1 MQSVGAAFIAGQIP
15 LTRHVSHLTPQSV
28 AYIELCCPECS
39 ASLAAV
45 SYHSL
50 AHFHEPLECLRCHF
64 VFAQRD
70 GIWLALPIDRL
81 SYYARF
87 IDEYATVRKAEGR
100 GSDSPNFYL
109 SLPYCDLSRRN
120 SWQWTIRARTY
131 KYIEQTILPSL
142 AGAPADRLS
151 ALDLGAG
158 NGWLCYRLAALGH
171 RPIAVDLQTDAYD
184 GLGASIHYQS
194 AVPGLFPRFQA
205 ELDRLPFADDQFDCA
220 IFNASFHYSENYD
233 HTLAEAIRCLRPC
246 GTILIADTPS
256 YAREESGLRMVEERR
271 NDFRKRF
278 GFKSNAL
285 ASHEYL
291 STERLLALETRHNL
305 EFAAHHVWY
314 GVRWA
319 CRPLIAKL
327 RCRREPSQFR
337 IYSAQVKTQ

>member
-1 MQSVGAAFIAGQIP
+1 MQSVGASFIAGQIP
-15 LTRHVSHLTPQSV
+15 LAQPVSRLTPQSV
-28 AYIELCCPECS
+28 SYLELCCPECS
-39 ASLAAV
+39 ASLATV

-50 AHFHEPLECLRCHF
+50 ANYHEPLTCLRCRF
-64 VFAQRD
+64 GLAQRG

-109 SLPYCDLSRRN
+109 SLPYCDLTQRN
-120 SWQWTIRARTY
+120 SWQWKIRARTY
-131 KYIEQTILPSL
+131 KYLERSILPSL
-142 AGAPADRLS
+142 AEASADRLS

-158 NGWLCYRLAALGH
+158 NGWLSYRLAALGH
-171 RPIAVDLQTDAYD
+171 CPIAVDLQTDAYD
-184 GLGASIHYQS
+184 GLGAAIHYQS
-194 AVPGLFPRFQA
+194 ALPGLFPRFQA
-205 ELDRLPFADDQFDCA
+205 ELDRLPFTDDQFDCA

-233 HTLAEAIRCLRPC
+233 HTLAEAIRCLRPG

-256 YAREESGLRMVEERR
+256 YTREESGLRMVEERR
-271 NDFRKRF
+271 NDFQKRF
-278 GFKSNAL
+278 GFKSKAL
-285 ASHEYL
+285 ASREYL

-327 RCRREPSQFR
+327 RRRREPSQFC